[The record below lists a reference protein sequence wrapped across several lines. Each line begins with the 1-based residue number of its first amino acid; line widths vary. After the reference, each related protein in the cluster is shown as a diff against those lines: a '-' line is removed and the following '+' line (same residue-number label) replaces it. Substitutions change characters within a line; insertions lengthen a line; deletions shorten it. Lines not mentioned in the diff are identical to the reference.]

1 MTEFRPDPFDRPA
14 PQPAPEGG
22 GMIGRRLVLALVGL
36 GAVAV
41 AAAGIWFAYDQGVK
55 RGAGG
60 GPMLIKADNGPVKTA
75 PENPGGMQVPNQD
88 KQVFER
94 LTGRQMGQ
102 GTATVEN
109 LLPPPE
115 QPVPQQPLPADPAP
129 AQAPVA
135 PAVPGIVAALPPAT
149 PQAAPATPAAP
160 AAAAPAAPATA
171 AKPAANA
178 PAATAPAAAAPPAVA
193 AAPLQPVTPAPAA
206 QSAPA
211 SAQQQTAAAGP
222 RQLTVPT
229 TPAPAAAPAT
239 TTAAATPAPKAAA
252 ATPAAGGSWRIQLSS
267 VRSEAD
273 ADKEWRRLK
282 GKHPDPLNPLSARY
296 VRVDLGEKGIWWRV
310 QAGPVGDKPAAEA
323 ACTKLKAQGQGCTVV
338 Q

>member
-129 AQAPVA
+129 AQTPVA

-149 PQAAPATPAAP
+149 PQAAPATAP
-160 AAAAPAAPATA
+160 APGAAAPAAPATA

-206 QSAPA
+206 QPAP
-211 SAQQQTAAAGP
+211 AQQQTAAAGP

-229 TPAPAAAPAT
+229 TPAPAPAAAPAT

>member
-129 AQAPVA
+129 APAPVA
-135 PAVPGIVAALPPAT
+135 PAVPGIVAALSPAT
-149 PQAAPATPAAP
+149 PQAAPAAPAAP
-160 AAAAPAAPATA
+160 PPAAPAPAAPATA
-171 AKPAANA
+171 AKPPA
-178 PAATAPAAAAPPAVA
+178 PAPATAPPAVA
-193 AAPLQPVTPAPAA
+193 AAPLQPVTPAAPAA
-206 QSAPA
+206 
-211 SAQQQTAAAGP
+211 AQQQTAAAGP

-229 TPAPAAAPAT
+229 TPAPAPAPAA
-239 TTAAATPAPKAAA
+239 TTAAASPAPKAAA
-252 ATPAAGGSWRIQLSS
+252 PAPAAGGSWRIQLSS

-323 ACTKLKAQGQGCTVV
+323 ACTKLKAQGQGCTIV

>member
-1 MTEFRPDPFDRPA
+1 MSEFRPDPFDRPA

-22 GMIGRRLVLALVGL
+22 LIGRRLVLALVGL

-102 GTATVEN
+102 GNAPVEN

-115 QPVPQQPLPADPAP
+115 QPMPQAPAAPEPAP
-129 AQAPVA
+129 PV
-135 PAVPGIVAALPPAT
+135 VAALPPTT
-149 PQAAPATPAAP
+149 PQAAVPATPPAPGQQAAPAP
-160 AAAAPAAPATA
+160 AAAP
-171 AKPAANA
+171 
-178 PAATAPAAAAPPAVA
+178 PAAAKPPAVA
-193 AAPLQPVTPAPAA
+193 AAPLTPVTPAAPAA
-206 QSAPA
+206 QPAPA
-211 SAQQQTAAAGP
+211 ATPAPAPVPGQQQTAAAGP

-229 TPAPAAAPAT
+229 TPAPAPAAPAA
-239 TTAAATPAPKAAA
+239 TTAAATPAPKAAS
-252 ATPAAGGSWRIQLSS
+252 PAPPGSGNYRLQLSS

-282 GKHPDPLNPLSARY
+282 GKYPDPLNALASRY
-296 VRVDLGEKGIWWRV
+296 TRVDLGDKGIWWRV
-310 QAGPVGDKPAAEA
+310 QTGPVGDRTAADA
-323 ACTKLKAQGQGCTVV
+323 ACAKLKSQGQGCSVV